1 MSKID
6 SLLDTHAHFKKLNK
20 KELKFLTKPWIT
32 QGLQNPIKKK
42 NNIYSKFVK
51 SKNKIM
57 KEFHHNNYKNYGNLL
72 SKLLRRAKE
81 KYFTNFFNENI
92 KDWKGIKTLVS
103 MKQKNNETPL
113 LISKDEKYINHPL
126 SITNTFNNFFTSV
139 AEIVHSKI
147 KFSNKSF
154 KKFLSSEINDSFLIT
169 STNKEEIYKIIK
181 FLKSNKSC
189 RPNSIP
195 TKDLHI
201 LQDQISNHLATICNL
216 SFSTGVF
223 PAILKTAEV
232 IPIHKKNSKLEVS
245 NYRPISL
252 LSNIDKIFEKLMHSR
267 LTEFLGGK
275 QISITDSLGLEKLSQ
290 QTMPF

>member
-147 KFSNKSF
+147 KFSNKPF
-154 KKFLSSEINDSFLIT
+154 KNFL
-169 STNKEEIYKIIK
+169 
-181 FLKSNKSC
+181 
-189 RPNSIP
+189 
-195 TKDLHI
+195 
-201 LQDQISNHLATICNL
+201 
-216 SFSTGVF
+216 
-223 PAILKTAEV
+223 
-232 IPIHKKNSKLEVS
+232 
-245 NYRPISL
+245 
-252 LSNIDKIFEKLMHSR
+252 
-267 LTEFLGGK
+267 
-275 QISITDSLGLEKLSQ
+275 
-290 QTMPF
+290 